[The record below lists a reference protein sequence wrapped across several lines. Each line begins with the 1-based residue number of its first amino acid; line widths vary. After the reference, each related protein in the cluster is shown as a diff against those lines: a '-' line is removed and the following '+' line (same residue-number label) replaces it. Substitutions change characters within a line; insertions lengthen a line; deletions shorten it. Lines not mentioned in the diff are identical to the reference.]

1 MEARRSV
8 RPLARILRAVLPI
21 AVSAVL
27 LVLLLRNIDFAAALA
42 ALTKRSLL
50 LLAPAL
56 CVYTALSLWL
66 DAVSLVRVLP
76 GVGGRIELG
85 TAARIK
91 AATYSFG
98 LLHYAL
104 GAAALVVL
112 VRRKGL
118 LPAAEAASVVM
129 LISAFDL
136 LSLLGVT
143 VIGSAAF
150 ANHATGLRSGL
161 VAALLAA
168 APVGIAVLR
177 MERSLGPLDW
187 LRELRVMR
195 SVREMSGAQLVE
207 LLALRTV
214 FVVVFIGLGGAT
226 LAAFGVYPPLG
237 DVVVGFSVIALV
249 SALPIAVAGLGTG
262 QLAFVYFFR
271 TSADA
276 ATLVAA
282 SLALSAGIIV
292 LRVALA
298 GLFAREYAREALA
311 EPQDLPA

>member
-1 MEARRSV
+1 MPIVVSV
-8 RPLARILRAVLPI
+8 ALLA
-21 AVSAVL
+21 
-27 LVLLLRNIDFAAALA
+27 LLLRHIDFGEALDA
-42 ALTKRSLL
+42 ITRRSLL

-56 CVYTALSLWL
+56 LAYTTLSLWL
-66 DAVSLVRVLP
+66 DAYSLVRVVP
-76 GVGGRIELG
+76 GAGGEIDTA

-91 AATYSFG
+91 AASYSFG

-118 LPAAEAASVVM
+118 LPAAEAAGVVM

-143 VIGSAAF
+143 AVGSALF
-150 ANHATGLRSGL
+150 ANEAIGLRGGL

-168 APVGIAVLR
+168 APVGLAVLR

-195 SVREMSGAQLVE
+195 SVREMPGPRLVE
-207 LLALRTV
+207 LLALRTL
-214 FVVVFIGLGGAT
+214 FVTVFIGLGGAT

-237 DVVVGFSVIALV
+237 DIVVGFSVIALI

-262 QLAFVYFFR
+262 QLAFVYLFR

-282 SLALSAGIIV
+282 SLALSVGIIV

-311 EPQDLPA
+311 ETQDVPA

>member
-1 MEARRSV
+1 MK
-8 RPLARILRAVLPI
+8 PLPRILRAALP
-21 AVSAVL
+21 AVVSVAL
-27 LVLLLRNIDFAAALA
+27 LVFLLRQIDFAAAVA
-42 ALTKRSLL
+42 AVTKRSLL
-50 LLAPAL
+50 LLAPVL
-56 CVYTALSLWL
+56 LVYTGLSLWL
-66 DAVSLVRVLP
+66 DAVSLVRALA
-76 GVGGRIELG
+76 GVGSRIAVG

-104 GAAALVVL
+104 GAAALVML

-136 LSLLGVT
+136 LSLLAVT
-143 VIGSAAF
+143 VAGSALF

-195 SVREMSGAQLVE
+195 SVREMSNTELVE
-207 LLALRTV
+207 LLALRTL
-214 FVVVFIGLGGAT
+214 FVIVFIGLGGAT

-271 TSADA
+271 TSADP

-282 SLALSAGIIV
+282 SLVLSAGIIV

-298 GLFAREYAREALA
+298 GLFAREYAREALENA
-311 EPQDLPA
+311 QDLPA